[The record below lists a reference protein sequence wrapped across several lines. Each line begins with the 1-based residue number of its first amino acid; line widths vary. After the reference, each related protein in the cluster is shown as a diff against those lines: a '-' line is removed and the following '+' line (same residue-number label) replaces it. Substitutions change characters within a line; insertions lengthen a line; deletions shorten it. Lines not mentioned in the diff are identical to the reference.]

1 MTESEQRELQLQARN
16 RLGLYK
22 KYFNQQLHSVIHK
35 TDPLTEQDIEQLTV
49 FIEADRSEL
58 KNIIFF
64 GNITVKN
71 CTTDRKV
78 LNIHTKKWKSYK
90 Y

>member
-1 MTESEQRELQLQARN
+1 MTESEQRELQREARN
-16 RLGLYK
+16 RLALYK
-22 KYFNQQLHSVIHK
+22 KYFNAQIHGVIYK
-35 TDPLTEQDIEQLTV
+35 KQPLTEQDIEQLKI
-49 FIEADRSEL
+49 FIETPRQEL
-58 KNIIFF
+58 NNTIFF

-78 LNIHTKKWKSYK
+78 LDLNTKKWKSYK